1 MSEEYDC
8 QPSDQKSELYEAGQ
22 GQQLDLLVEGAQR
35 FPGVWD
41 AATAANSVL
50 RICEPTGRQGAN
62 AGAGA
67 VLVMPNCRGL
77 PRTDAS

>member
-41 AATAANSVL
+41 AATAADSVL
-50 RICEPTGRQGAN
+50 RICEPAGRGRMPAP
-62 AGAGA
+62 